1 MTENN
6 NSVNNEPLL
15 PEQEEKLL
23 IHTTSNP
30 IIGWIVR
37 LLKGLLA
44 GIGAIT
50 PGLSGGVLL
59 VVFGIYEPLVRWL
72 ADIRNKFLQH
82 LLFFLPVGIGG
93 VIGVIAFSAVID
105 FAFEHYAAQFTWLF
119 IGFIAGT
126 IPSLLKTAGKEGR
139 KSWHWALLAL
149 IAVGT
154 FFLMRWMETIRTVE
168 MQPSFFAWLLSGAL
182 TGLGLVVPG
191 LSPSNF
197 LIYLGLYQ
205 PMANGI
211 KNLQFGVILPLMLG
225 VVLVIFIFAKFVNW
239 LFNKHYAFMYHL
251 IIGVVIGS
259 TAAIIP
265 SGVSGFGMI
274 AVCALL
280 FLLAAVASYAL
291 AKLDEKNPHE
301 GLF

>member
-1 MTENN
+1 MNYKNEVMN
-6 NSVNNEPLL
+6 NSDKNIEAQPVQTPG
-15 PEQEEKLL
+15 
-23 IHTTSNP
+23 NP
-30 IIGWIVR
+30 IVGWIVR
-37 LLKGLLA
+37 FLKGILA

-72 ADIRNKFLQH
+72 ANIRIKFVQH
-82 LLFFLPVGIGG
+82 LRYFLPVGIGG

-105 FAFEHYAAQFTWLF
+105 YAFENFAAQFTWLF

-139 KSWHWALLAL
+139 KQWYWALLAL
-149 IAVGT
+149 VAIGT

-168 MQPSFFAWLLSGAL
+168 MQPNFFAWLLSGAL

-211 KNLQFGVILPLMLG
+211 KNLQLGVIIPLVLG
-225 VVLVIFIFAKFVNW
+225 VVLVIFVFAKLVNW
-239 LFNKHYAFMYHL
+239 LFKKHYTFMYHL
-251 IIGVVIGS
+251 IIGVVLGS

-265 SGVSGFGMI
+265 LGVSGWGTI
-274 AVCALL
+274 LICAVL
-280 FLLAAVASYAL
+280 FIVAAAASFAL

-301 GLF
+301 SLF